1 MKDNTKN
8 RFPLFRLVIGS
19 ILGGLLAHIS
29 SLTAINDT
37 AIYKV
42 PLLQAL
48 IFSFIFGLIPMYIA
62 YNRDIVK
69 KEIVYWLAFLSM
81 VLPFGI
87 IIFLI
92 ALFLSIIC
100 KNNKD
105 LINNENNMEAQNNK
119 VTTNK
124 AGSENIV
131 NDSKCIDSK
140 DDVVNFFKSKLYF
153 RLHKTKIMDLLYKIF
168 CPKIILAVSVISVIG
183 IFCYIYVAYE
193 EENFKLKI
201 YNLCMDKTDKFFE
214 EMDDYTVMEL
224 SKTDAITNARKTLNL
239 SCECENKAIVSSIL
253 NPFTRLKYMRSISL
267 SYGHWEK
274 YYENNDR
281 IFYKNYKRNIR
292 TCMDRDKKT
301 RFSLSSRNSATE

>member
-1 MKDNTKN
+1 MKNNTKN
-8 RFPLFRLVIGS
+8 RFPFFRLVIGS

-29 SLTAINDT
+29 SLTVINDA
-37 AIYKV
+37 AIYKI

-48 IFSFIFGLIPMYIA
+48 IFSFIFGLIPMYIT
-62 YNRDIVK
+62 YIRDIVK
-69 KEIVYWLAFLSM
+69 KEMVYWLAFLSM

-92 ALFLSIIC
+92 ALCLSIIC

-105 LINNENNMEAQNNK
+105 VINNENSTESQNNK
-119 VTTNK
+119 VTDNK
-124 AGSENIV
+124 VSNEKIV

-140 DDVVNFFKSKLYF
+140 DDVVNSSKSKLRS

-168 CPKIILAVSVISVIG
+168 CPKVILAIAVISVIG
-183 IFCYIYVAYE
+183 TFCYIYVAYE

-214 EMDDYTVMEL
+214 EMDDYTVMKL
-224 SKTDAITNARKTLNL
+224 SKTDAITNARKTLTL
-239 SCECENKAIVSSIL
+239 SCECENKAIVSSIS

-267 SYGHWEK
+267 SYGHWES
-274 YYENNDR
+274 YYERNDH
-281 IFYKNYKRNIR
+281 IFYKNYKRNKR
-292 TCMDRDKKT
+292 TCMDRDKKPK
-301 RFSLSSRNSATE
+301 FSLSSQNPTTE